1 MLKYLLETMIGF
13 RNISIDLYIHT
24 SIYTYQMFFMMT
36 FFKWKKLQE
45 DLENIHSYD
54 FYSHNMQRYKYAQ
67 KDILDNVTRNVNK
80 IIINQFEIET
90 RTHIPL
96 TLNMD
101 SVCSILECINVLYFQ
116 VIIFRPMIGAFTIM
130 LRIEM

>member
-1 MLKYLLETMIGF
+1 
-13 RNISIDLYIHT
+13 
-24 SIYTYQMFFMMT
+24 MFYMMT
-36 FFKWKKLQE
+36 LAKLKKLQE

-67 KDILDNVTRNVNK
+67 KDILDTVTRNVNK

-90 RTHIPL
+90 RTHIQL

-101 SVCSILECINVLYFQ
+101 SMCSILESINVLYLQ
-116 VIIFRPMIGAFTIM
+116 VIILKIT
-130 LRIEM
+130 L

>member
-13 RNISIDLYIHT
+13 RNISIDLHT

-67 KDILDNVTRNVNK
+67 KDILDTVTRNVNK

-90 RTHIPL
+90 RTHIHL
-96 TLNMD
+96 TLNMY
-101 SVCSILECINVLYFQ
+101 SMCSILESINVLYFQ
-116 VIIFRPMIGAFTIM
+116 VIICRPIIRAFTIM